1 MRSLVQLLTVFL
13 VTVLQGASPHP
24 WLLFANRK
32 DIRLVDASAA
42 KNRNNNVTVIIKD
55 LEDAAALDYH
65 YDKGMVCWTDIS
77 LEMIRCAFHQG
88 ANVINKTN
96 VITTGKRHP
105 VDTYCIIGIHFEIF
119 ISQVLFLLMV
129 WPLIGLGTSSIGQTV
144 KQIDW
149 KCQHCRET
157 TEKCFSGK
165 IWTNQE
171 PYASSQ
177 KRAFSS
183 GLIGEKTQSK

>member
-1 MRSLVQLLTVFL
+1 MRSLVQLLTVLL

-96 VITTGKRHP
+96 VITTG
-105 VDTYCIIGIHFEIF
+105 TSIQLCII
-119 ISQVLFLLMV
+119 
-129 WPLIGLGTSSIGQTV
+129 
-144 KQIDW
+144 
-149 KCQHCRET
+149 
-157 TEKCFSGK
+157 
-165 IWTNQE
+165 
-171 PYASSQ
+171 
-177 KRAFSS
+177 
-183 GLIGEKTQSK
+183 